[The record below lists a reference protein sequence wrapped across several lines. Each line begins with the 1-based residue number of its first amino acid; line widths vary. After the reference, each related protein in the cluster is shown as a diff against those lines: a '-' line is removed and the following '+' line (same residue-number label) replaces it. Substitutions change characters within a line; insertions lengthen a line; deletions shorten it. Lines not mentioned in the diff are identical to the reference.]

1 MRISDWSAD
10 YPSSLP
16 QPQSTGDHPAQYL
29 SRAAAQRKGG
39 VDLHDVTK
47 RPKEFGVS
55 FLVGVGSQR
64 IGDLGGNSL
73 LELSPQILLDRRFPQ
88 GGFAPGQSSGNR
100 TEEPR
105 VGK

>member
-1 MRISDWSAD
+1 MRISDWSSD
-10 YPSSLP
+10 VCSSDL

-47 RPKEFGVS
+47 RPKEFGVR

-73 LELSPQILLDRRFPQ
+73 LDLSPQILIERRFQ
-88 GGFAPGQSSGNR
+88 QAGFATGQSSGM
-100 TEEPR
+100 
-105 VGK
+105 